1 MDYVILREYILF
13 GTFIWVQA
21 YESAMKNEGG
31 IIEDFIYGLGDRTK
45 GQYLSRLV
53 LFFDFLEIKPGRG
66 TAAVDRLEIQAAQ
79 FLKEFKSKGK
89 EGGKEWAQ
97 KCLMRFVKHLNE
109 KVKEGKFGR
118 GTIRNYYKTV
128 KRFCDTQNIELSWKR
143 ITSGLGKVKRVAN
156 DRAPTLEEIQR
167 LIQYPDRRIKPIV
180 LIMISSGIRIGAW
193 EYLKWKHIR
202 PLDIDGQP
210 VDKDLPAREDDQ
222 IAAAKI
228 SVYGG
233 EEDEYFSFI
242 TPEAYQS
249 LKEWMDFRAANG
261 EGINEESPVM
271 RDIFAFKYGRST
283 AQNPRMLLAESVW
296 KIIERGLK
304 VQGIRQPLVNGAKRY
319 EFQGAH
325 GFRKYFKI
333 RAEQAGMRPFNV
345 ETLMDHSLGINDHYG
360 RPMEQDLISAY
371 LKVVEALT
379 INKQIEF
386 KEVAENQQVLLLQMQ
401 TKDREI
407 TMLKKQMTELK
418 SREQEIAM
426 LKQRL
431 SEMNTLTKEVDSMRE
446 QIAALKRSSDE
457 FKKLSDM
464 TNLLQEAVEIAKI
477 VDPSL
482 AIPKSQSKIS

>member
-1 MDYVILREYILF
+1 MNYVIPREYILF

-21 YESAMKNEGG
+21 YKSAMKRGG

-53 LFFDFLEIKPGRG
+53 VFFDFLEIKPGRG
-66 TAAVDRLEIQAAQ
+66 TAVDRLEMQAGQ

-89 EGGKEWAQ
+89 EWAQ
-97 KCLMRFVKHLNE
+97 KSLMRFVGHLNE
-109 KVKEGKFGR
+109 KVKEGRFGR

-180 LIMISSGIRIGAW
+180 LIMESSGIRIGAW

-202 PLDIDGQP
+202 PLDRDGQP
-210 VDKDLPAREDDQ
+210 VDKDLPARDGQ

-233 EEDEYFSFI
+233 EEEEYFSFI

-261 EGINEESPVM
+261 EDIDEESPVM

-283 AQNPRMLLAESVW
+283 AKNPRMILAESVW

-304 VQGIRQPLVNGAKRY
+304 EQGIRQPLVNGTKRY

-325 GFRKYFKI
+325 GFRKYFKT

-345 ETLMDHSLGINDHYG
+345 ETLMDHSLGISDHYG
-360 RPMEQDLISAY
+360 RPMEQDLFSDY

-401 TKDREI
+401 TKDTEI
-407 TMLKKQMTELK
+407 MMLKKQMAELK

-464 TNLLQEAVEIAKI
+464 TNLLQEAVDIAKI

>member
-1 MDYVILREYILF
+1 MDYVILRAYILF
-13 GTFIWVQA
+13 GTFIWVQV
-21 YESAMKNEGG
+21 YKSAMKNEGG

-53 LFFDFLEIKPGRG
+53 VFFDFLEIKVKPSKGS
-66 TAAVDRLEIQAAQ
+66 AAADRLGMQAAQ
-79 FLKEFKSKGK
+79 FLKQFKSKGK
-89 EGGKEWAQ
+89 EEGKEWAQ
-97 KCLMRFVKHLNE
+97 RCIMRFVGHLNE

-180 LIMISSGIRIGAW
+180 LTMESSGIRIWAW
-193 EYLKWKHIR
+193 EYLRWKHIK
-202 PLDIDGQP
+202 PLDKDGQP
-210 VDKDLPAREDDQ
+210 VDRDLPPGQ

-233 EEDEYFSFI
+233 EEEEYFSYI
-242 TPEAYQS
+242 TPEAYNS
-249 LKEWMDFRAANG
+249 LKEWMNFRAANG
-261 EGINEESPVM
+261 EDINGESPLM
-271 RDIFAFKYGRST
+271 RDIFAFKYGRSS
-283 AQNPRMLLAESVW
+283 AQNPKMILAESVW

-304 VQGIRQPLVNGAKRY
+304 EQGIRQPLADGAKRY
-319 EFQGAH
+319 EFQGTH
-325 GFRKYFKI
+325 GFRKYFKT

-345 ETLMDHSLGINDHYG
+345 ETLMDHSLGISDHYG
-360 RPMEQDLISAY
+360 RPMEQDLFSDY

-386 KEVAENQQVLLLQMQ
+386 KEVAENQQLLLLQMQ

-407 TMLKKQMTELK
+407 MMLKKQMVELK

-464 TNLLQEAVEIAKI
+464 TNLLQEAVDIAKV

-482 AIPKSQSKIS
+482 ANISLRR

>member
-13 GTFIWVQA
+13 GTFIWVQV
-21 YESAMKNEGG
+21 YKSAMKNEGG

-53 LFFDFLEIKPGRG
+53 VFFDFLEIKVKPSKGS
-66 TAAVDRLEIQAAQ
+66 AAADRLGMQAAQ
-79 FLKEFKSKGK
+79 FLKQFKSKGK

-97 KCLMRFVKHLNE
+97 RCIMRFVGHLNE

-156 DRAPTLEEIQR
+156 NRAPTLEEIQR

-180 LIMISSGIRIGAW
+180 LVMLSSGIRIGAW
-193 EYLKWKHIR
+193 EYLRWKHIK
-202 PLDIDGQP
+202 PLDKDGQP
-210 VDKDLPAREDDQ
+210 SFDRNLPPGQ

-233 EEDEYFSFI
+233 KEEEYFSYI
-242 TPEAYQS
+242 TPEAYNS
-249 LKEWMDFRAANG
+249 LKEWMNFRAANG
-261 EGINEESPVM
+261 EDINGESPLM
-271 RDIFAFKYGRST
+271 RDIFAFKYGRSS
-283 AQNPRMLLAESVW
+283 AQNPKMILAESVW

-304 VQGIRQPLVNGAKRY
+304 EQGIRQPLANGAKRY

-325 GFRKYFKI
+325 GFRKYFKT

-345 ETLMDHSLGINDHYG
+345 ETLMDHSLGISDHYG
-360 RPMEQDLISAY
+360 RPMEQDLFSDY

-379 INKQIEF
+379 INKQ
-386 KEVAENQQVLLLQMQ
+386 EVAENQQVLLLQMQ

-407 TMLKKQMTELK
+407 MMLKKQMVELK
-418 SREQEIAM
+418 SREQERLAM

-446 QIAALKRSSDE
+446 QISALKRSSDE

-464 TNLLQEAVEIAKI
+464 TNLLQEAVDIAKI

-482 AIPKSQSKIS
+482 ANISLRR